1 MRNKDIINELNNIK
15 KDIPDLIIK
24 KIKVSFFNYVYII
37 TSETVSSLD
46 RANNFILKY
55 FSNINI
61 FSNPID
67 KLKKDINSNIPS
79 INLKVV
85 KSIEELKNYIFN
97 GFTVVI
103 YKGKYIAYET
113 RGDLDRGINEPSS
126 EPVIRG
132 PKDAFTENYNK
143 NIGLIRKRIKSEH
156 LFLKEMTV
164 GKLSNTKVGILYMN
178 NICEDSIVKEIEES
192 IKSIKVDGIFDVNN
206 LKEYIVKRKHTLFP
220 TLIYSEKPDD
230 AARMLL
236 EGRVIITLENSP
248 SIIIAPTFFMDFFKN
263 SEDYYHTPFYAT
275 FIRFI
280 RLLAFILSIITPALF
295 IAIITYNQEI
305 LPISLL
311 SNFQAQRSN
320 VPFPA
325 IIEAFILMFTFELL
339 YEGDSRT
346 PFNRGTSLS
355 ILGALV
361 LGDAAVK
368 AGLISPIM
376 VIVISIASLSNLVFI
391 YYDMQGA
398 IRFWRYILMFFS
410 SFFGLIGFLI
420 GLTLLIINLCSIET
434 FNKPYT
440 LPIVPF
446 IKEDLGDSLIKKSI
460 KNNKHRPT
468 FLNRKNI
475 VREDTK

>member
-1 MRNKDIINELNNIK
+1 MRNKDIINELNLIK

-24 KIKVSFFNYVYII
+24 KIKLSIFNYAYII
-37 TSETVSSLD
+37 TNETVSSLD
-46 RANNFILKY
+46 RVNSFILKY
-55 FSNINI
+55 FSNVNI
-61 FSNPID
+61 FTNQIE
-67 KLKKDINSNIPS
+67 KLKKDINENIPS
-79 INLKVV
+79 INLKILN
-85 KSIEELKNYIFN
+85 SFNEIKNYIFN
-97 GFTVVI
+97 GFTIVI
-103 YKGKYIAYET
+103 YKNIYIAYET
-113 RGDLDRGINEPSS
+113 RADLDRGIAESSS

-156 LFLKEMTV
+156 LTLKELTV
-164 GKLSNTKVGILYMN
+164 GKYSNTKVGILYIN
-178 NICEDSIVKEIEES
+178 NICEDDIVNEVITSINNIN
-192 IKSIKVDGIFDVNN
+192 IDGVFDVNN
-206 LKEYIVKRKHTLFP
+206 LKEYIVKKNHTLFP
-220 TLIYSEKPDD
+220 TLIYSEKPDE
-230 AARMLL
+230 AARKLL

-248 SIIIAPTFFMDFFKN
+248 SIIIAPTFFIDYFKN
-263 SEDYYHTPFYAT
+263 SEDYYHTPFYTT

-376 VIVISIASLSNLVFI
+376 VIVISITSLSNLVFI

-398 IRFWRYILMFFS
+398 IRFWRYTLMFFS

-420 GLTLLIINLCSIET
+420 GITLLIINLCSIET
-434 FNKPYT
+434 FGKPYT
-440 LPIVPF
+440 LPISPF
-446 IKEDLGDSLIKKSI
+446 MKNDLGDSLIKKS
-460 KNNKHRPT
+460 NRSNKYRPS
-468 FLNRKNI
+468 FLNKKNI
-475 VREDTK
+475 IREDTK